1 MGSST
6 SSMSAPQPTYS
17 GAPAAT
23 VESATSHVPMGPY
36 SPADVS
42 ANRNSNVFS
51 QENIR
56 SGSNAS
62 VPPSSQHGASAYYS
76 AQIPG
81 PNSISHGNTGD
92 PPYPQYGA
100 TVPGTERF
108 YH

>member
-17 GAPAAT
+17 GVPAAT
-23 VESATSHVPMGPY
+23 VEGPY

-42 ANRNSNVFS
+42 ANRNSNAFS

-56 SGSNAS
+56 SGSSAS
-62 VPPSSQHGASAYYS
+62 VPPSSQHGASASYS

-100 TVPGTERF
+100 TVPGTKRF